1 MYLCLFSVFYIF
13 LYFRYLSYLFYFM
26 YFYMFVL
33 YAYTFISYLCV
44 FLNHL
49 VLIYLF
55 IPTCC
60 PTIFRKSVHLN
71 HVNVLPLSRPSVSPL
86 GCSGAPY
93 TRTQLSQVVLGTEK
107 PLRSAAPCVLG
118 GGGVEAVAWALLP
131 SGGPSGRVL
140 GSIPGPLSA
149 PGILQNSPRPRQAAP
164 WRWQV
169 GSSNVSPPVPAGCS
183 RKGTELKRDGG
194 CWHRNCILCFN
205 IDLHWRH
212 PLPRCHFSRHW
223 YTPIMKGRQAI
234 EKAERREDVAKAE
247 GMSSSSTSVRY
258 RARNAAWASLSQVQL
273 CFLGQWFATFTGLQP
288 ATTCQASPHLA
299 LPSNIRC
306 PCGQFVA
313 LRLLA

>member
-164 WRWQV
+164 WR
-169 GSSNVSPPVPAGCS
+169 
-183 RKGTELKRDGG
+183 
-194 CWHRNCILCFN
+194 
-205 IDLHWRH
+205 
-212 PLPRCHFSRHW
+212 
-223 YTPIMKGRQAI
+223 
-234 EKAERREDVAKAE
+234 
-247 GMSSSSTSVRY
+247 
-258 RARNAAWASLSQVQL
+258 
-273 CFLGQWFATFTGLQP
+273 
-288 ATTCQASPHLA
+288 
-299 LPSNIRC
+299 
-306 PCGQFVA
+306 
-313 LRLLA
+313 